1 MPLPPPLLTALV
13 HRCDAAYDAVSGK
26 HVVGLTGLC
35 AGYDDGQWRCD
46 EFAQHLIETWLPE
59 FALRYSELTELSP
72 QTMGRLMRT
81 AARSVYTSPKFAKR
95 GEFGELILHAAL
107 MQEMET
113 LPAVSKIYFKDGPNE
128 TVKGFDAVHVVPT
141 TDGLELWLGEAKFYN
156 NITGAIRDSI
166 TSLKR
171 FGETDY
177 LRDEFAAI
185 VHKID
190 DQWPHAAQ
198 LRLLL
203 DKNTPLDKIFA
214 AACVPVLLTY
224 DSTVVAEH
232 SIHDTA
238 YISAVTKEWEAHHAV
253 FSGRSL
259 PRRVKV
265 HLLLMPLNTKRRL
278 ITALDKE
285 LQRWR

>member
-1 MPLPPPLLTALV
+1 MSPPPPLLTALV
-13 HRCDAAYDAVSGK
+13 HRSNAAYDPATGK

-35 AGYDDGQWRCD
+35 AGFDDGDWRCD

-81 AARSVYTSPKFAKR
+81 AARSVYTTTRYKRR

-107 MQEMET
+107 MQEMQT
-113 LPAVSKIYFKDGPNE
+113 LPAVSKIYYKDGPNE
-128 TVKGFDAVHVVPT
+128 TVKGFDAVHVVPSA
-141 TDGLELWLGEAKFYN
+141 DGLELWLGEAKFYSDA
-156 NITGAIRDSI
+156 TRGIRDAI
-166 TSLKR
+166 ASLKR
-171 FGETDY
+171 LGERDY

-190 DQWPHAAQ
+190 DQWPYAQ
-198 LRLLL
+198 TLRLLL

-214 AACVPVLLTY
+214 SACIPVLITY
-224 DSTVVAEH
+224 DSTVVAAH
-232 SIHDTA
+232 SAHDET
-238 YISAVTKEWEAHHAV
+238 YLSAVTQEWEAHHAV
-253 FSGRSL
+253 FCGKTL

-265 HLLLMPLNTKRRL
+265 HLFLMPLNTKKRL
-278 ITALDKE
+278 IQALDKE
-285 LQRWR
+285 LRRWQ